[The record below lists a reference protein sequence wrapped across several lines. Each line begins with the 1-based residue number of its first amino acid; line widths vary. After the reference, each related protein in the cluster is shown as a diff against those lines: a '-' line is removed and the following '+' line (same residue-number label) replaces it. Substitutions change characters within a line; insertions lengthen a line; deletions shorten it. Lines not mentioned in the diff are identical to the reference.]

1 MFNTEFLLLA
11 ALFTVHLLADFY
23 LQPQSWI
30 ADRRR
35 RLRSTSLV
43 AHSMVHSVGYL
54 LVLLWWNHSYGWGWQ
69 LVPALMA
76 TAALGLSHYLIDL
89 TKSFAKNSASI
100 FLLDQLLHWVMILL
114 VWGYY
119 CDGFAALHAWWQAFY
134 QTSYLAV
141 FLAYLWVL
149 KPSSVLIQLLL
160 QSWHSAL
167 PKQQAPQTLPEAGHH
182 IGMLERLLILT
193 FVLLEEYAGVG
204 FLLAAKSVF
213 RFGDLTRSAETK
225 LTEYVLLGTL
235 LSVSCSF
242 LPALLLKLWL

>member
-11 ALFTVHLLADFY
+11 ALFAVHLLADFY

-30 ADRRR
+30 KDRQR
-35 RLRSTSLV
+35 RLGSSALV
-43 AHSMVHSVGYL
+43 AHSLVHSGGYL
-54 LVLLWWNHSYGWGWQ
+54 LVLLWWNHSYGWGWH
-69 LVPALMA
+69 LAPALLA

-89 TKSFAKNSASI
+89 TKSYAKNSAGI
-100 FLLDQLLHWVMILL
+100 FLLDQLLHLVMILL

-119 CDGFAALHAWWQAFY
+119 CDGFTALQSAWQQFY
-134 QTSYLAV
+134 KTSYLAV
-141 FLAYLWVL
+141 LLAYLWVL

-167 PKQQAPQTLPEAGHH
+167 PNQQAPQTLPAAGHH
-182 IGMLERLLILT
+182 IGMLERVLILT
-193 FVLLEEYAGVG
+193 FVLLEEYAGIG

-213 RFGDLTRSAETK
+213 RFGDLTRSSETK

-235 LSVSCSF
+235 LSVSLSF
-242 LPALLLKLWL
+242 LPALLFKLWF